1 MRPRLRAS
9 LFSGGARARDPC
21 ALERKEVEFVAPPEE
36 PLELRCLLAARGR
49 RLLLGLGLRR
59 LLLGGRPLGD
69 EADVVPHP
77 ILLVLAVVFFLGFGT
92 SARAA
97 LIEQMLHREQIIARS
112 GANSIETFMNLVG
125 NSITIIAKGT
135 PTPEDL
141 DVFTEKWND
150 TPVVGIILTDA
161 SGEVIVN
168 SNRTGELGT
177 GVNLSDRDYFIWAK
191 TAAEGQVY
199 VSAPVISRLGTS
211 KGKFIVLISSPVVE
225 NGEFKGVL
233 AGAALLSDVPGYFLE
248 PLKIS
253 PATRIYLLD
262 DSGVIL
268 SSGVPQLIGVNYIDY
283 LASNPFLGSV
293 ATVPTFKKALA
304 SKEEGKI
311 DIALQDE
318 TNQKLTRYLI
328 AYTPLLLNGDERH
341 WLLAV
346 ATPAEDALV
355 YMGPIYARQFVAI
368 IVAFLAV
375 LALGI
380 RLAKVIAYREA
391 RQKLQK

>member
-1 MRPRLRAS
+1 MIK
-9 LFSGGARARDPC
+9 GI
-21 ALERKEVEFVAPPEE
+21 KEKVLSF
-36 PLELRCLLAARGR
+36 LNKLANS
-49 RLLLGLGLRR
+49 
-59 LLLGGRPLGD
+59 
-69 EADVVPHP
+69 VVFFMTV

-125 NSITIIAKGT
+125 NSIKIIAKGT

-211 KGKFIVLISSPVVE
+211 KGKFIVLVSSPVVE

-341 WLLAV
+341 WLLAI